1 MKKVVSVVL
10 ALVVIV
16 AMTACG
22 SKEDVNKAEGNKDG
36 QVAYKYYEM
45 MDGDNPQYYFEANM
59 EDQFLDEEAS
69 PDEEVPEPTK
79 GIMAEARDGK
89 DKFVLLEGETEFV
102 SRQIETG
109 KDSFEVRDSE
119 KKYTK
124 TEAEPEE
131 DMKMIYVKTDKLEM
145 DGTTYQYDEY
155 QSSYELPS
163 DLDEEVMDTYLY
175 IKRFL
180 VDDQGELKAL
190 IYRQEMQGKDGKE
203 NQPIYQR
210 IERITNLESKAPKDL
225 FQIPKDYKEVEE
237 LDDEAAYDDEELL
250 EEE

>member
-89 DKFVLLEGETEFV
+89 DKFVL
-102 SRQIETG
+102 
-109 KDSFEVRDSE
+109 
-119 KKYTK
+119 K

-210 IERITNLESKAPKDL
+210 IERITKLESKAPKDL

-237 LDDEAAYDDEELL
+237 LDDEAA
-250 EEE
+250 